1 MYSIKKITQIL
12 NNRGEWRIM
21 KKRILAALCAAV
33 LTLALPLT
41 AMAAPSASDNYAALP
56 SAEGKVLA
64 TYTQAKVEVVASTDA
79 TAASVKVGTVNKA
92 FMPGVLSAISEC
104 FGNNSVVYDVSRI
117 AVKKNGNLTLKCN
130 LASAQDTIKVLF
142 YNKVT
147 GLWDVRVA
155 TVADGILSVADVT
168 ADHTFYIIVK

>member
-1 MYSIKKITQIL
+1 
-12 NNRGEWRIM
+12 M

-41 AMAAPSASDNYAALP
+41 AMAAPSSSDNYAALP
-56 SAEGKVLA
+56 SAQGKVLA
-64 TYTQAKVEVVASTDA
+64 AYTQAKVEVVASNDA
-79 TAASVKVGTVNKA
+79 SAASVKVGTVSKA
-92 FMPGVLSAISEC
+92 FMPGVLAAISEC

-117 AVKKNGNLTLKCN
+117 AVTKNGNLTLKCN
-130 LASAQDTIKVLF
+130 LASTQDTIKVLF

-155 TVADGILSVADVT
+155 TVADGVIAVSGVT
-168 ADHTFYIIVK
+168 TDHTHYIIVK